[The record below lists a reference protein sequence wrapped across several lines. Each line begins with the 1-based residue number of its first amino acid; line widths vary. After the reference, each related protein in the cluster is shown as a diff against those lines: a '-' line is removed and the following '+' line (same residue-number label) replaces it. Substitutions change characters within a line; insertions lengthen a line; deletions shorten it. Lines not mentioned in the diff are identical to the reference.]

1 MIFMNKSCT
10 VPNTTIQGKKYRTYI
25 IQMYMLNYNCYC
37 TNERI
42 THLETF
48 SDIVKMWGNSPVSKK
63 NAPNWRNC
71 LKDSDLW
78 KNVPD
83 FSFLAYHWFQTFVQP
98 IIRSKV
104 HKIDTIRMNGP
115 PSIQQTERELRTLT
129 IGQWDEKS
137 KYEGMLS
144 PDALVEK
151 MFFHTSGP
159 HVLQEKKKTSRGL
172 DSFGRKQTV

>member
-1 MIFMNKSCT
+1 
-10 VPNTTIQGKKYRTYI
+10 
-25 IQMYMLNYNCYC
+25 MYMLNYNCYC

-115 PSIQQTERELRTLT
+115 PSIQQTERELRTF
-129 IGQWDEKS
+129 
-137 KYEGMLS
+137 
-144 PDALVEK
+144 VEK